1 MQSFSDG
8 GAFVPAA
15 GCGPDCE
22 RSGDCA
28 ITIYFAAKIRKYL
41 EGLQAVDSTFVEVLE
56 KGSETREAAEGVQE
70 GEGTEQ

>member
-1 MQSFSDG
+1 MFRLLGVGLIVS
-8 GAFVPAA
+8 GA
-15 GCGPDCE
+15 
-22 RSGDCA
+22 GDCA